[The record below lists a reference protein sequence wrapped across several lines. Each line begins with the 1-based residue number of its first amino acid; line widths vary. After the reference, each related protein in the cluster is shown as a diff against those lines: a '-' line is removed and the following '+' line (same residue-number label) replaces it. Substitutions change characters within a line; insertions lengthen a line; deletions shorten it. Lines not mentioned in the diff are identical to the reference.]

1 MHGERYVAIT
11 VECWHCK
18 SKQKIHVDVRA
29 EPTEIVEETILCIN
43 CDKYFKVS
51 VTDKIIRGPFPA

>member
-18 SKQKIHVDVRA
+18 SNQKIHVDVRA
-29 EPTEIVEETILCIN
+29 EPTEMVDETILRIN

-51 VTDKIIRGPFPA
+51 VTDKIIREPFSA